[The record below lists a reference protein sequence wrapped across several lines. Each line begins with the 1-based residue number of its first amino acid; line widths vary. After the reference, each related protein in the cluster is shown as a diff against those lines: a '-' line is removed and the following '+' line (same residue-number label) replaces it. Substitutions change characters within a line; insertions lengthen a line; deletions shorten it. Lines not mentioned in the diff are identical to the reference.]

1 MREYLKSL
9 ELEEGKTLP
18 KEIIDKIMAEYG
30 KQVNSNKDELQELK
44 DQNESL
50 SKKVKSYETKI
61 TDLNSKIEENSSAKQ
76 ELDELKQSIEEEKEK
91 AEADKKDKTI
101 TSNIL
106 KAIEDKKFVN
116 DYTKN
121 SIVSE
126 VKKALGDENNV
137 GKSIKDLFDEITKD
151 KEGIFE
157 NPNKPADM
165 TGANDNV
172 FKEVDKEAFNKMGY
186 KERVEL
192 KAENPELFEK
202 LNNSKE

>member
-30 KQVNSNKDELQELK
+30 KQVNSNKDELEELK
-44 DQNESL
+44 SENESL
-50 SKKVKSYETKI
+50 SKKVKSYENKI
-61 TDLNSKIEENSSAKQ
+61 TDLNSKIEENSNAKQ
-76 ELDELKQSIEEEKEK
+76 ELDELKESIEQEKEK

-116 DYTKN
+116 DYTKT

-126 VKKALGDENNV
+126 VKTALGDEKNV

-157 NPNKPADM
+157 NPNKPGDM
-165 TGANDNV
+165 SGANDDV
-172 FKEVDKEAFNKMGY
+172 FKEVDKDAFAKMGY
-186 KERVEL
+186 KDRLNL

-202 LNNSKE
+202 LNSQE

>member
-1 MREYLKSL
+1 MREFLKGL
-9 ELEEGKTLP
+9 ELEKDV
-18 KEIIDKIMAEYG
+18 IDKIMAEYG

-44 DQNESL
+44 DENESL
-50 SKKVKSYETKI
+50 SKKVKTYENKI
-61 TDLNSKIEENSSAKQ
+61 TDLNSKIEENSNAKK
-76 ELDELKQSIEEEKEK
+76 ELDELKTSIEEEKAKKE
-91 AEADKKDKTI
+91 AEDKDKTI

-126 VKKALGDENNV
+126 VKTALSDEKNV

-157 NPNKPADM
+157 NPNKPTDM
-165 TGANDNV
+165 AGTNENV
-172 FKEVDKEAFNKMGY
+172 FENINKDTFEKMGY

-192 KAENPELFEK
+192 KQENPELFEK
-202 LNNSKE
+202 LNSNE

>member
-1 MREYLKSL
+1 MREFLKGL
-9 ELEEGKTLP
+9 ELE
-18 KEIIDKIMAEYG
+18 KEVIDKIMAEYG

-44 DQNESL
+44 DENESL
-50 SKKVKSYETKI
+50 SKKVKTYENKI
-61 TDLNSKIEENSSAKQ
+61 TDLNSKIEENSNAKK
-76 ELDELKQSIEEEKEK
+76 ELDELKTSIEEEKVKKE
-91 AEADKKDKTI
+91 AEDKDKTI

-126 VKKALGDENNV
+126 VKTALSDEKNV

-157 NPNKPADM
+157 NPNKPTDM
-165 TGANDNV
+165 AGTNENV
-172 FKEVDKEAFNKMGY
+172 FENINKEAFEKMGY
-186 KERVEL
+186 KERVEF
-192 KAENPELFEK
+192 KQENPELFEK
-202 LNNSKE
+202 LNSNE